1 MAIKYDGPIQA
12 LFSEII
18 ELAER
23 MGAEVDLEYRIT
35 PDGEEVLEIRTNRP
49 EVRM

>member
-1 MAIKYDGPIQA
+1 MAIKYDGPISA
-12 LFSEII
+12 MFSEII

-23 MGAEVDLEYRIT
+23 MGAEIDLEYRIMGN
-35 PDGEEVLEIRTNRP
+35 GEEALEIRTNRP